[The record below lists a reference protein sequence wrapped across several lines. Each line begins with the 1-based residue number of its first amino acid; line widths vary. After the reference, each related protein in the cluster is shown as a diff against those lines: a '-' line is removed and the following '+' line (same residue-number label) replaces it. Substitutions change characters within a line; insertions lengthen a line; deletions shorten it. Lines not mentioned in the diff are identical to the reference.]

1 MIQQGELAH
10 RTIKKMYAL
19 SNKKDVHE
27 QFAKQERRRTLL
39 RRQMSQELPGP
50 DLLDLDVSPALHHSM
65 TSQARKDNTFSLP
78 LFLFEH
84 ADDPAIEASESATR
98 TPRSHLHAP

>member
-27 QFAKQERRRTLL
+27 QFAKQEHRRTLL

-84 ADDPAIEASESATR
+84 ADDPAIEASESATH

>member
-10 RTIKKMYAL
+10 HMIKKMYAL
-19 SNKKDVHE
+19 LNKKDVHE
-27 QFAKQERRRTLL
+27 QFAKQECHRTLL

-65 TSQARKDNTFSLP
+65 TSQA
-78 LFLFEH
+78 
-84 ADDPAIEASESATR
+84 
-98 TPRSHLHAP
+98 